1 MSNVRFE
8 GAPVKSATLYKFRS
22 FDNWKLVL
30 DILVNK
36 RMYAAPFHKL
46 NDPMEGRYYYFGSA
60 VSRGLQRALLH
71 SKSRRNI
78 LSLSDAKRDL
88 REAKRNTLLW
98 SYYAGGHT
106 GIAIGIR
113 RPRDAAPSLVVRDV
127 TYDSG
132 VHLDAKAVRR
142 PPEQLA
148 LDILTQKQMP
158 WEHEQEVRVFS
169 DENYVRV
176 SIVEIILGCNASP
189 LDELL
194 VRQLAKRWHPRVP
207 VTKLRRSALDEPN
220 AVARER

>member
-1 MSNVRFE
+1 
-8 GAPVKSATLYKFRS
+8 
-22 FDNWKLVL
+22 
-30 DILVNK
+30 
-36 RMYAAPFHKL
+36 MYAAPFHML

-60 VSRGLQRALLH
+60 VSRGFERALLR

-78 LSLSDAKRDL
+78 LSLSKT
-88 REAKRNTLLW
+88 KTNTLLW

-106 GIAIGIR
+106 GVAIGIR
-113 RPRDAAPSLVVRDV
+113 RPKDAVSSLVVRDV

-132 VHLDAKAVRR
+132 VYLDAKAVQR

-158 WEHEQEVRVFS
+158 WEHEHEVRVFS

-176 SIVEIILGCNASP
+176 TVVEFVLGCNASF
-189 LDELL
+189 LDESLF
-194 VRQLAKRWHPRVP
+194 RQLAKRCHPRVP

-220 AVARER
+220 AVDWQR